1 MPSNKLEQAAIIQRA
16 ILIPQNAYN
25 DAAPANEYTAT
36 HTKALAD
43 ATTPEQGRGT
53 GAADPQTAA
62 VDYNGGTNTD
72 KFGNPTMPGSGRQ
85 PAFSMNQYN
94 LNNGYTAPDTSLN
107 QGQVVI
113 D

>member
-1 MPSNKLEQAAIIQRA
+1 MSNKLEQAAIQQRA

-43 ATTPEQGRGT
+43 ATTPEKGRGT
-53 GAADPQTAA
+53 GSVDPQTAA

-72 KFGNPTMPGSGRQ
+72 KFGNPSIPGSGRE

-94 LNNGYTAPDTSLN
+94 LNNGYSAPDTSAN
-107 QGQVVI
+107 VGQVVI